1 MSLID
6 ERLLQKQETRRVRG
20 PRLLFV
26 TDLTHPCLQQIH
38 HKITEDRPFELETLR
53 IFQAGNLLEDYWADI
68 LTENRDITILGRQ
81 VPAYQTITVDDT
93 PWEIHGR
100 VDILAQHNNEQL
112 VAHEVKSTKS
122 TYYIKK
128 EGQPKE
134 DHVAQLQFYLNAL
147 AIDHGQVDY
156 LDKTA
161 LLEGRDP
168 IDLSFSVTRDK
179 QAMLDILRLAKE
191 IARSVQNATL
201 PPANPDAWNRKVCD
215 YCSYRDLC
223 VKEAP

>member
-6 ERLLQKQETRRVRG
+6 EQLLREQETRRIRP
-20 PRLLFV
+20 PRILYA
-26 TDLTHPCLQQIH
+26 TDLTHPCPQQIH
-38 HKITEDRPFELETLR
+38 HKVTEDRPFELETLR
-53 IFQAGNLLEDYWADI
+53 IFQAGNLLEDYWINILAKRKDI
-68 LTENRDITILGRQ
+68 AILSTQ
-81 VPAYQTITVDDT
+81 VPAYQSITVNGET
-93 PWEIHGR
+93 WEIHGR
-100 VDILAQHNNEQL
+100 IDILTQHDNGWL
-112 VAHEVKSTKS
+112 VAHEVKTTKS

-161 LLEGRDP
+161 LLEGRGP
-168 IDLSFSVTRDK
+168 IDLSFP
-179 QAMLDILRLAKE
+179 
-191 IARSVQNATL
+191 IARSKKAMKDILSLAEQIVRALQSGEL
-201 PPANPDAWNRKVCD
+201 PPTNPDAWNRKVCD